1 MVDKKIVRNESVRS
15 KMSNRSVVSQ
25 KSSGFRLIDHAAP
38 LHHHHASP
46 GQNDESSSVYSIYK
60 QKIDS
65 MFESDSSGGTHKSNS
80 VQAKIEQMF
89 SDVAN
94 DSGVSAQQMGVHA
107 FSIDYLG
114 SVPLREKVTSLA
126 GLQRPLKDL
135 YFAYKKLARS
145 KKGLSGRL
153 EISPQGLRVQYQGP
167 AGDLEQMNSFP
178 TIAVWSAV
186 KFVIQ
191 EGGSMLH
198 GKDLSYAFMPLIT
211 DPDNMDKQ
219 ALFKGLE
226 EPEKKYIV
234 NEQHAPLFAVVM
246 RKIGVQRQLEC
257 HGFVCQ
263 TSEDAIVIAAT
274 LYKALVNHMK
284 SKERKPKNKNG
295 VTTCMSTASST
306 MVEKG
311 PSMPIRPPRRKRS
324 SAASSICSD
333 TNVSDTQ
340 PLLPAKPPKKSTK
353 SKKAPK
359 APAQQDVDAIMPYEE
374 PVTIKPTVDDAE
386 DEAKPKSFSDKV
398 STYMSKEQK
407 QLTAEIKQMVSDS
420 NRGLKRV
427 QSIRKRNEDA
437 VRQKENSGDIFTKV
451 TIPRSGSFL
460 NTGGLTRYKNK
471 ASRNNESATG
481 GSPLGFKEIF
491 HELSMQEGLH
501 SMDDI
506 LSVIIDPD
514 GMSFNDLKPI
524 YKEFLLKL
532 AVTLTKDELYLKSK
546 SIMRRQR
553 KKTIK
558 KPATGKK
565 HPNKLVSGKFKRL
578 KHIFQKSLKPPSG
591 PKLLEGRSRPVELQ
605 QAEARIEAKVP
616 ESSISTS
623 SYDTRPFRP
632 KEELSN
638 KKPNYRKKMHGDF
651 SKARRRDRASTSEE
665 SDFFSLKRQQK
676 LNKYQNMQ
684 ALATMQN
691 RNSSSGYVS
700 CSECSYDSDTCTCI
714 SADKCYC
721 SLGHRPFGTGRKE
734 KGMGG
739 ADPSLTYC
747 DCDTDSC
754 AESNK
759 CYCQC
764 SSRARHAH
772 HPKCR
777 KAAHSEQHR
786 KLCKNNS
793 NTKSTRSL
801 EYMSN
806 PSEGYYERL
815 RSKQKY
821 GSERVHSSCAPRD
834 LLQKKRR
841 NSHSGLAVADSIVA
855 MQNFQLGLSGQKMSA
870 MDYELLKLARDGGLQ
885 ELAQLQSGT
894 ALCANVCDYWHATR
908 STGTD
913 PGMQKVQSAIT
924 TGACTD
930 ALSVK
935 KSAEMAALFADI
947 KLSQTTDITHL
958 VPAGFEVDRRNLYNM
973 EKSLQAKYSKPNKL
987 PSRQDGGKVIQYSKP
1002 VLPPPAYGRPS
1013 SLAKSKAKM
1022 YAAKNGL
1029 YTIQS
1034 QSDESRHSGSRRSSV
1049 SGDLNNPPGGKRRV
1063 GSNLEDSLGYLP

>member
-1 MVDKKIVRNESVRS
+1 
-15 KMSNRSVVSQ
+15 
-25 KSSGFRLIDHAAP
+25 
-38 LHHHHASP
+38 
-46 GQNDESSSVYSIYK
+46 
-60 QKIDS
+60 
-65 MFESDSSGGTHKSNS
+65 MFNHNTKCYLGYISLLQGARGEESSGGATNHPDDGGQENRS
-80 VQAKIEQMF
+80 QRER
-89 SDVAN
+89 
-94 DSGVSAQQMGVHA
+94 AQQNEQQKRGFAEV
-107 FSIDYLG
+107 
-114 SVPLREKVTSLA
+114 LRLPPDRPCLQHLQAENRQHVRV
-126 GLQRPLKDL
+126 GLQWRHAQVEQRPGQDRANVQRRGQRQRRVGSADGRPCVFHRLL
-135 YFAYKKLARS
+135 GQRS
-145 KKGLSGRL
+145 IAGESHQLGRPAAPPQGPGLSGRL

-257 HGFVCQ
+257 HGGRDCDRGHPVQ
-263 TSEDAIVIAAT
+263 GAGQPHEEQRAEAEEQERRDDVHVHRLQHHGGKGSLYANPAAQAET
-274 LYKALVNHMK
+274 QQRRFFHMQ
-284 SKERKPKNKNG
+284 RHQH
-295 VTTCMSTASST
+295 
-306 MVEKG
+306 
-311 PSMPIRPPRRKRS
+311 
-324 SAASSICSD
+324 
-333 TNVSDTQ
+333 TQ

-386 DEAKPKSFSDKV
+386 DEAKPKSFSGELLQLRVERPARFGRLLADKV

-565 HPNKLVSGKFKRL
+565 HPNKLQG
-578 KHIFQKSLKPPSG
+578 
-591 PKLLEGRSRPVELQ
+591 EEARSRQHQRGIGLLLFEAP
-605 QAEARIEAKVP
+605 AEAQQGTCPAPSARTIRTPAP
-616 ESSISTS
+616 A
-623 SYDTRPFRP
+623 YRP
-632 KEELSN
+632 
-638 KKPNYRKKMHGDF
+638 
-651 SKARRRDRASTSEE
+651 
-665 SDFFSLKRQQK
+665 
-676 LNKYQNMQ
+676 
-684 ALATMQN
+684 
-691 RNSSSGYVS
+691 
-700 CSECSYDSDTCTCI
+700 I
-714 SADKCYC
+714 
-721 SLGHRPFGTGRKE
+721 KE

-806 PSEGYYERL
+806 PSEG
-815 RSKQKY
+815 
-821 GSERVHSSCAPRD
+821 
-834 LLQKKRR
+834 
-841 NSHSGLAVADSIVA
+841 
-855 MQNFQLGLSGQKMSA
+855 
-870 MDYELLKLARDGGLQ
+870 
-885 ELAQLQSGT
+885 T
-894 ALCANVCDYWHATR
+894 
-908 STGTD
+908 
-913 PGMQKVQSAIT
+913 
-924 TGACTD
+924 
-930 ALSVK
+930 
-935 KSAEMAALFADI
+935 
-947 KLSQTTDITHL
+947 
-958 VPAGFEVDRRNLYNM
+958 
-973 EKSLQAKYSKPNKL
+973 KSL
-987 PSRQDGGKVIQYSKP
+987 
-1002 VLPPPAYGRPS
+1002 S
-1013 SLAKSKAKM
+1013 SFR
-1022 YAAKNGL
+1022 
-1029 YTIQS
+1029 T
-1034 QSDESRHSGSRRSSV
+1034 
-1049 SGDLNNPPGGKRRV
+1049 
-1063 GSNLEDSLGYLP
+1063 